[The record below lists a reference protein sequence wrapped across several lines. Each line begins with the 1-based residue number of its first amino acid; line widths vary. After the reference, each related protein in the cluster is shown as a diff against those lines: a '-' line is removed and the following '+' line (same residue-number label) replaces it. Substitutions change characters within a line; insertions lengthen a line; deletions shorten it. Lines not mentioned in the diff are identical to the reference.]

1 MLFEY
6 NSYIQLPCMKLFV
19 TISVF
24 FLLGLS
30 IASAESI
37 PADTLKQKLAITS
50 DSLKGDLY
58 TLIAAEYLHYDTVGN
73 KKTKLAY
80 QNEALSNTLK
90 AIQYYSRYDDTV
102 GLRNSFNTL
111 ALVYRSQNKY
121 SQAKWF
127 ILQSN
132 TISRVKNDVPNI
144 ISSLLVLAAVKTDI
158 KDYSLAMQDLNEA
171 LNLAGKDPKTQ
182 ARVQLSYVLLYNNMQ
197 NYAKADIALKRY
209 NFIND
214 SMRHGEEVKKEAK
227 IASASDSVQRKKKL
241 YLTSNKRLS
250 NTNSSKKTILL

>member
-1 MLFEY
+1 
-6 NSYIQLPCMKLFV
+6 MKLFV
-19 TISVF
+19 TLSVF
-24 FLLGLS
+24 FLFGLS
-30 IASAESI
+30 VASAAEV
-37 PADTLKQKLAITS
+37 PADTLKQKLAATS

-58 TLIAAEYLHYDTVGN
+58 TRIAAEYLHYDTVSN
-73 KKTKLAY
+73 KQTKLSY

-90 AIQYYSRYDDTV
+90 AIHYYSKFDDTV

-111 ALVYRSQNKY
+111 ALVYTSQKKY

-144 ISSLLVLAAVKTDI
+144 ISSLLVLASVKTDI

-171 LNLAGKDPKTQ
+171 QNLAGKDAKTQ
-182 ARVQLSYVLLYNNMQ
+182 ARIQLSYVLLYNNMQ
-197 NYAKADIALKRY
+197 NYTKADMALKRY

-214 SMRHGEEVKKEAK
+214 SIRHGAEVIKEAK
-227 IASASDSVQRKKKL
+227 IAKTADSVQRKKKL

-250 NTNSSKKTILL
+250 NTSSSKKTILL